1 DPVAGRMV
9 GVVWLDAGP
18 EVSGRLVLTV
28 HHLAVDGVSWRI
40 LLPDLFAAWEAAV
53 RGAVFELAPVPT
65 SFRTWAH
72 RLQDEARDRGEAH
85 GRDEARDRD
94 EVRDR
99 DRARD
104 RAAELDRWTE
114 ILDGP
119 DPRVG
124 SRPLDP
130 RIDTVATLRSLRLTL
145 PPEQAAPLLTTVPAA
160 FHGRAGDVLL
170 TGLALAVAHWRRKRG
185 GRGTSVLLDL
195 EGHGR
200 EEIFPG
206 VDLSRTVGWFTA
218 MYPVRLDAGIGGWAD
233 ERAVT
238 QAIKKVKEQLRAVP
252 NPLSYGLLR
261 YLDPVTGPELAV
273 LPQPQI
279 VFNYLGRVAV
289 AEGDWNLVPS
299 GFGGH
304 DPGMPVAHTL
314 EINVTTHDRWDGP
327 HLEAVWSWPEGVLTG
342 AEVRDLAETWSEAL
356 EGLAAHG
363 RGGYTPSDLLV
374 DLDQNEIDRIQAA
387 WEKR

>member
-1 DPVAGRMV
+1 AG
-9 GVVWLDAGP
+9 
-18 EVSGRLVLTV
+18 
-28 HHLAVDGVSWRI
+28 
-40 LLPDLFAAWEAAV
+40 
-53 RGAVFELAPVPT
+53 RGAVPELAPVPT

-72 RLQDEARDRGEAH
+72 RLQDEARDRGETH
-85 GRDEARDRD
+85 GRDEIRDRG
-94 EVRDR
+94 
-99 DRARD
+99 
-104 RAAELDRWTE
+104 AELDRWTE

-145 PPEQAAPLLTTVPAA
+145 PPEQAEPLLTTVPAA

-261 YLDPVTGPELAV
+261 HLDPTTGPELAA

-304 DPGMPVAHTL
+304 DPGMPVVHTL
-314 EINVTTHDRWDGP
+314 EINVTTHDRRDGP

-374 DLDQNEIDRIQAA
+374 DLDQDEIDRIQAA